1 MNLIRMA
8 FTISALASAS
18 LLAACLIYYWRENR
32 DEVDAVFRSLT
43 VLVGGFA
50 FAALLVWL

>member
-18 LLAACLIYYWRENR
+18 LLAACLICYWRENR
-32 DEVDAVFRSLT
+32 DEVDAMFRSLT

>member
-1 MNLIRMA
+1 MNLLRIA
-8 FTISALASAS
+8 FSVSALASAT
-18 LLAACLIYYWRENR
+18 LLAACLICYWRENR
-32 DEVDAVFRSLT
+32 EEVDAMFRSLT